1 MCDSSRCLRRSK
13 PFPSAPQDLV
23 CPAKESN
30 LTLAKNGNS
39 RAIWGLFTHPQ
50 SGEVLIVLTLEKPGF
65 SCYPRSFS
73 SSDARR
79 DVHQR
84 LPP

>member
-1 MCDSSRCLRRSK
+1 MHLTNFSFWNNELLLPISPEIRLLRCTFLR
-13 PFPSAPQDLV
+13 V
-23 CPAKESN
+23 N
-30 LTLAKNGNS
+30 
-39 RAIWGLFTHPQ
+39 LFTHPQ